1 MRIAGHTLKWYGGA
15 IQRKGGN
22 LIEYNPVIDYIT
34 SMLRRMRPET
44 VRAVYMVVQEL
55 DRINDHRNSVS

>member
-1 MRIAGHTLKWYGGA
+1 MEPSK
-15 IQRKGGN
+15 RKEGSK
-22 LIEYNPVIDYIT
+22 IEYNPVIDYIT

>member
-1 MRIAGHTLKWYGGA
+1 MRIAGHQFWWYGGT
-15 IQRKGGN
+15 IQKKGG
-22 LIEYNPVIDYIT
+22 IHIDNPVIEYIT

-55 DRINDHRNSVS
+55 DRASALTDRVP